1 MHQNHKTFLPNQSAH
16 LSKTILFL
24 NAGFLAYVYNLMSLK
39 SFDYFKRAS
48 NRAFSFRLKKRC

>member
-24 NAGFLAYVYNLMSLK
+24 NAGFLAYLHNSSQYYDTLLVNH
-39 SFDYFKRAS
+39 
-48 NRAFSFRLKKRC
+48 